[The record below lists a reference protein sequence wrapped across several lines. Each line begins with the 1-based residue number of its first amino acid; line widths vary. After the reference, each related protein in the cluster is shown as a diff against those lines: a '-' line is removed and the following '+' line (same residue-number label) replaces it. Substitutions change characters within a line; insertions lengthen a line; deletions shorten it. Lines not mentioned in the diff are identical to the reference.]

1 MRKHISDVDRFAY
14 WLKSRLERGLKTFT
28 HKDILIVTG
37 SNCSYSILRELKRLR
52 FEFKES
58 RATKEE
64 KMFNE
69 NGEIVTVKRNFKVY
83 EVVSNDN

>member
-1 MRKHISDVDRFAY
+1 MRKYMSNTDKFCY

-28 HKDILIVTG
+28 HKNILIVTG

-69 NGEIVTVKRNFKVY
+69 NGEIVTVKRNYKVY
-83 EVVSNDN
+83 EVITNDC